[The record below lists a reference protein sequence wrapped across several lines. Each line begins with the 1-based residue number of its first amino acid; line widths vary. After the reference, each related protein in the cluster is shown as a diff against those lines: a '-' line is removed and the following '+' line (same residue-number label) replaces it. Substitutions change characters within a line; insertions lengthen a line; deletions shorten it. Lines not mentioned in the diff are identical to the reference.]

1 MTSRRVRQRHGA
13 ERMPGVRHYLIA
25 AAVLAGA
32 GLVGGVIFVWSG
44 IYNVSAARSHF
55 ESVEWLLDAVR
66 RQSVGFHSRGIE
78 APDDLGDRD
87 LVVLGARHFE
97 AGCAPC
103 HGAPGRKAS
112 ALAGAMLPEPP
123 PLDHLSDD
131 WEPREIFWIVQNGQ
145 KYTGMPHW
153 IAPEREEEIWSVVAL
168 LEALETMEPAEYETL
183 AALDGDSAATPFLAQ
198 PAQRQALLGTC
209 AKCHGAP
216 GEAPPSNL
224 APQLTGQTAD
234 YLARSLSEYRSDVRP
249 SGIMQLFANE
259 LDDAQ
264 IADLAAAY
272 ANATPAPIETVDTE
286 GNVASGAGIF
296 ELGLPE
302 DDVPACTSC
311 HGASTRFPAL
321 SPLSAEYVAMQL
333 KVFRAGE
340 RDGTPYGR
348 IMTAVVERLS
358 DDDID
363 ALAAFIGSLSAPA
376 PARDDAPAEAGEPA
390 DDEVAP

>member
-1 MTSRRVRQRHGA
+1 
-13 ERMPGVRHYLIA
+13 MPGVKHYLIA
-25 AAVLAGA
+25 AVTMVGVGLVAAVL
-32 GLVGGVIFVWSG
+32 FVWSG

-55 ESVEWLLDAVR
+55 QSVEWLLDVVR

-78 APDDLGDRD
+78 TPDDLDDRD

-97 AGCAPC
+97 YGCAPC
-103 HGAPGRKAS
+103 HGAPGRKPS
-112 ALAGAMLPEPP
+112 ALSSAMLPQPP
-123 PLDHLSDD
+123 ALDHLADE
-131 WEPREIFWIVQNGQ
+131 WAPNEIFWIVQNGQ

-153 IAPEREEEIWSVVAL
+153 IAPEREEEVWSVVAL
-168 LEALETMEPAEYETL
+168 LGALETMEPADYEVL
-183 AALDGDSAATPFLAQ
+183 AALDDDGAATPFLAQ
-198 PAQRQALLGTC
+198 PAQRRALLGTC

-224 APQLTGQTAD
+224 APQLSGQTAD
-234 YLARSLSEYRSDVRP
+234 YLSRALREYRDDLRP

-272 ANATPAPIETVDTE
+272 AGTAPASIEAEEPE
-286 GNVASGAGIF
+286 GNIASGAGIF

-311 HGASTRFPAL
+311 HGASARFPAL
-321 SPLSAEYVAMQL
+321 SPLSAEYAAMQL

-340 RDGTPYGR
+340 RDGTSYGR
-348 IMTAVVERLS
+348 IMTAVAERLS
-358 DDDID
+358 DDDIED
-363 ALAAFIGSLSAPA
+363 LAAYVGSLSAPRSAGTAATETA
-376 PARDDAPAEAGEPA
+376 PQPDAAAG
-390 DDEVAP
+390 DEVAP